1 MSNNTEM
8 RKREIFSNKNDH
20 HDTWILWCASV
31 EGYANGKEQWEEV
44 TGTNIW
50 NDCSI
55 RIGVN
60 AGSLEKDILEKYKE
74 PCPEALVES
83 ALRNIKVLEDQN
95 FFNFKVSLV

>member
-1 MSNNTEM
+1 M
-8 RKREIFSNKNDH
+8 RINPGNIGDKQKIHDVLSAAKN
-20 HDTWILWCASV
+20 
-31 EGYANGKEQWEEV
+31 
-44 TGTNIW
+44 

-83 ALRNIKVLEDQN
+83 ALRNIKV
-95 FFNFKVSLV
+95 